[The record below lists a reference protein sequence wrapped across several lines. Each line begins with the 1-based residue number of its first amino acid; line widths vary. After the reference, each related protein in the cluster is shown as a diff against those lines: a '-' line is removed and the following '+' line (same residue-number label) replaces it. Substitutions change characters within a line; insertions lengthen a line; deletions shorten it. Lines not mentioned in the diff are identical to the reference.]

1 MHQPKYVE
9 ELLSEVPPLNLPAIQ
24 LDYRGE
30 ITATS
35 PEMEVLFPGLTV
47 HGRTLNDTLRDAEKF
62 GFLGAGA
69 ASGILNAVSLG
80 HQQHVFDMR
89 DGRTIL
95 FIRAVES
102 AKAVNCYFSD
112 VTYVKQV
119 TLSDQRDVLTGL
131 ANRIGLI
138 REIDLRLA
146 SDTDRAVAVHYLD
159 LDRFK
164 LVNDTLGHPVG
175 DALLKLVSE
184 RVSKLLS
191 PGDVFARV
199 GGDEFVILQ
208 ASGEQPNA
216 VETLAARIIDLVG
229 RTYLINGHSVQ
240 VGVSIGIA
248 LSGMDGGSSEELIRN
263 ADLALFKAK
272 SAGRSTFRFFT
283 ESMDI
288 ELQARRSM
296 EIDLQRALVLEQFKL
311 AYQPQFQID
320 GKRLVGFE
328 ALLRWSTH
336 ERGNV
341 SPADFIPLAEETGM
355 IGPLGE
361 WVLRQACR
369 DAAMWPAPLSVS
381 VNLSPLQ
388 FKNPRLVELIV
399 SALGSANLPP
409 SRLDIE
415 ITEGA
420 LMDDTDAT
428 VNILK
433 QIKAL
438 GVKVSMDD
446 FGTGYSSLSYLQ
458 KFPFDKIKIDQS
470 FIRSLETNPD
480 SAAIVRA
487 VTALGES
494 LGMMTIAEGVETESQ
509 LRQITDDGCRQVQ
522 GYLTGRPLP
531 FADASILI
539 RKLQDNNA

>member
-1 MHQPKYVE
+1 MLQPKYVE

-47 HGRTLNDTLRDAEKF
+47 QGRTLNDTLRDAEKF

-328 ALLRWSTH
+328 ALLRWCTP

-494 LGMMTIAEGVETESQ
+494 LGMMTVAEGVETESQ

>member
-47 HGRTLNDTLRDAEKF
+47 QGRTLNDTLRDAEKF

-102 AKAVNCYFSD
+102 AKAINCYFSD

-146 SDTDRAVAVHYLD
+146 SETDRAVAVHYLD

>member
-1 MHQPKYVE
+1 
-9 ELLSEVPPLNLPAIQ
+9 
-24 LDYRGE
+24 
-30 ITATS
+30 
-35 PEMEVLFPGLTV
+35 
-47 HGRTLNDTLRDAEKF
+47 
-62 GFLGAGA
+62 
-69 ASGILNAVSLG
+69 
-80 HQQHVFDMR
+80 
-89 DGRTIL
+89 
-95 FIRAVES
+95 
-102 AKAVNCYFSD
+102 
-112 VTYVKQV
+112 
-119 TLSDQRDVLTGL
+119 
-131 ANRIGLI
+131 
-138 REIDLRLA
+138 
-146 SDTDRAVAVHYLD
+146 
-159 LDRFK
+159 
-164 LVNDTLGHPVG
+164 
-175 DALLKLVSE
+175 
-184 RVSKLLS
+184 
-191 PGDVFARV
+191 
-199 GGDEFVILQ
+199 
-208 ASGEQPNA
+208 
-216 VETLAARIIDLVG
+216 
-229 RTYLINGHSVQ
+229 
-240 VGVSIGIA
+240 
-248 LSGMDGGSSEELIRN
+248 
-263 ADLALFKAK
+263 
-272 SAGRSTFRFFT
+272 
-283 ESMDI
+283 
-288 ELQARRSM
+288 
-296 EIDLQRALVLEQFKL
+296 
-311 AYQPQFQID
+311 
-320 GKRLVGFE
+320 
-328 ALLRWSTH
+328 
-336 ERGNV
+336 
-341 SPADFIPLAEETGM
+341 
-355 IGPLGE
+355 
-361 WVLRQACR
+361 
-369 DAAMWPAPLSVS
+369 MWPAPLSVS

-494 LGMMTIAEGVETESQ
+494 LGMMTVAEGVETESQ